1 MVAEFVTNNS
11 DRGST
16 VMEERSESL
25 VEYSFFPS
33 AMSESSGSFSCIW
46 NGTNPNSPIYIPSIF
61 PANHSDSES
70 NSIPGTNETY
80 PKFSHNSY
88 SIMSIFPPA
97 RSPKDS
103 TENYEIIITN
113 PSISATSFSI
123 PIIFPPIM
131 SETET
136 DGSCSES
143 NQSPRAQFSNSIVS
157 LFPPAGSQ
165 TDSSSSKNYETIIPT
180 DPSISARP
188 YRRVQIATFKDL
200 IDFLKPKSSNS
211 SKSNQTSQKF
221 SHSKKKSVLSF
232 FSTAKS
238 QTNRSE
244 PRRTIITAS
253 FRDSTEFRLQMLLEA
268 THNFSEDHKIGTGS
282 FSSVYRAT
290 LDDGQVVAIKLA
302 QLSMYTPYVN
312 KLKDNK
318 NATKNEYEDL
328 SRLNHK
334 NLVRLLGFCKDRNVR
349 VVVYEYMENGT
360 LHDHLHKLQSTP
372 LISWAARIKVALD
385 AAKGIEYLHAYAVPP
400 IVHCVIKSSNIL
412 LDATW
417 TAKVSDFGPTFMSYL
432 SILGAGSVDPEYYKL
447 QLLTPKSDVYSFGVV
462 LLEILSGYKA
472 LHRDENGEPQSIVDF
487 VVPYIAQDEIH
498 KILDPKVP
506 PPTPFELAAVAYVGN
521 LALHCV
527 SLEGRNR
534 PSMTEIVRSLQRAL
548 DALQSKTFSTGK
560 ED

>member
-1 MVAEFVTNNS
+1 MRKHQVDSEFVANNS
-11 DRGST
+11 DCGSA

-33 AMSESSGSFSCIW
+33 AMSESSGSFNCIW

-80 PKFSHNSY
+80 PKFSHNSN
-88 SIMSIFPPA
+88 SIMSFFPPA

-123 PIIFPPIM
+123 SAIFPPIM

-143 NQSPRAQFSNSIVS
+143 DQSPRAQFSNSIVS
-157 LFPPAGSQ
+157 LFPPALSQ
-165 TDSSSSKNYETIIPT
+165 TDSSSSENYEIIIPT

-188 YRRVQIATFKDL
+188 NRRVQIETFKDL
-200 IDFLKPKSSNS
+200 IEFLKPKS
-211 SKSNQTSQKF
+211 T
-221 SHSKKKSVLSF
+221 
-232 FSTAKS
+232 
-238 QTNRSE
+238 
-244 PRRTIITAS
+244 
-253 FRDSTEFRLQMLLEA
+253 

-290 LDDGQVVAIKLA
+290 LDDGQVVAIKRA
-302 QLSMYTPYVN
+302 QLSMSTPYVT

-334 NLVRLLGFCKDRNVR
+334 NLVRLLGFCKVRNVR
-349 VVVYEYMENGT
+349 VVVYEYMENDT

-385 AAKGIEYLHAYAVPP
+385 AAKGIEYLHAYAIPP
-400 IVHCVIKSSNIL
+400 IVHCDIKSSNIL

-417 TAKVSDFGPTFMSYL
+417 TAKVSDFGPSFMSYL

-462 LLEILSGYKA
+462 LLDILFGYKA

-498 KILDPKVP
+498 KILDPKIP
-506 PPTPFELAAVAYVGN
+506 PPTPFELAEVAYVGN

-534 PSMTEIVRSLQRAL
+534 PQ
-548 DALQSKTFSTGK
+548 
-560 ED
+560 

>member
-1 MVAEFVTNNS
+1 MRKHQVESEFVPNNS

-16 VMEERSESL
+16 VMEERSDSL

-61 PANHSDSES
+61 PANHSDSE
-70 NSIPGTNETY
+70 TT
-80 PKFSHNSY
+80 
-88 SIMSIFPPA
+88 
-97 RSPKDS
+97 
-103 TENYEIIITN
+103 
-113 PSISATSFSI
+113 
-123 PIIFPPIM
+123 
-131 SETET
+131 
-136 DGSCSES
+136 
-143 NQSPRAQFSNSIVS
+143 Q
-157 LFPPAGSQ
+157 
-165 TDSSSSKNYETIIPT
+165 
-180 DPSISARP
+180 
-188 YRRVQIATFKDL
+188 
-200 IDFLKPKSSNS
+200 
-211 SKSNQTSQKF
+211 
-221 SHSKKKSVLSF
+221 
-232 FSTAKS
+232 
-238 QTNRSE
+238 
-244 PRRTIITAS
+244 
-253 FRDSTEFRLQMLLEA
+253 
-268 THNFSEDHKIGTGS
+268 NFSEDHKIGTGS

-290 LDDGQVVAIKLA
+290 LDDGQVVAIKRA
-302 QLSMYTPYVN
+302 QLSMSTPYVT

-328 SRLNHK
+328 SCLNHK

-385 AAKGIEYLHAYAVPP
+385 AAKGI
-400 IVHCVIKSSNIL
+400 ICS
-412 LDATW
+412 
-417 TAKVSDFGPTFMSYL
+417 TANR
-432 SILGAGSVDPEYYKL
+432 SVDPEYHKL
-447 QLLTPKSDVYSFGVV
+447 HLLTPKSDVYSFGVV

-498 KILDPKVP
+498 KILDPKIP

-521 LALHCV
+521 LALHCA

-548 DALQSKTFSTGK
+548 DALQSKTFGSGK

>member
-1 MVAEFVTNNS
+1 MRKHQVDSEFVANNS

-70 NSIPGTNETY
+70 NSI
-80 PKFSHNSY
+80 
-88 SIMSIFPPA
+88 
-97 RSPKDS
+97 
-103 TENYEIIITN
+103 
-113 PSISATSFSI
+113 
-123 PIIFPPIM
+123 
-131 SETET
+131 
-136 DGSCSES
+136 
-143 NQSPRAQFSNSIVS
+143 
-157 LFPPAGSQ
+157 
-165 TDSSSSKNYETIIPT
+165 
-180 DPSISARP
+180 
-188 YRRVQIATFKDL
+188 
-200 IDFLKPKSSNS
+200 
-211 SKSNQTSQKF
+211 
-221 SHSKKKSVLSF
+221 
-232 FSTAKS
+232 TAKS

-244 PRRTIITAS
+244 PRRTIITTS
-253 FRDSTEFRLQMLLEA
+253 FRDLTEFRLQMLLEA
-268 THNFSEDHKIGTGS
+268 THNFSEDHKIGT
-282 FSSVYRAT
+282 
-290 LDDGQVVAIKLA
+290 
-302 QLSMYTPYVN
+302 
-312 KLKDNK
+312 
-318 NATKNEYEDL
+318 DL

-334 NLVRLLGFCKDRNVR
+334 NLVRLLGFCEDRNVR

-385 AAKGIEYLHAYAVPP
+385 AAKGIEYLHAYVVPP
-400 IVHCVIKSSNIL
+400 IVHCDIKSSNIL

-417 TAKVSDFGPTFMSYL
+417 TAKVSDLGPSFMSYL

-462 LLEILSGYKA
+462 LLEILSGYKV
-472 LHRDENGEPQSIVDF
+472 LHRDEHGEPRSIVDF

-521 LALHCV
+521 LALHCGLD
-527 SLEGRNR
+527 SLEPQPPPGSN
-534 PSMTEIVRSLQRAL
+534 S
-548 DALQSKTFSTGK
+548 
-560 ED
+560 